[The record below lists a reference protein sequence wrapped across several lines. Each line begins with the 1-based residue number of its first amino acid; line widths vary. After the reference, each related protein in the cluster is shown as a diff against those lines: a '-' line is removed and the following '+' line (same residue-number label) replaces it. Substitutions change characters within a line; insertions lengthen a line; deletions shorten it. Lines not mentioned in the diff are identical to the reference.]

1 MCIHCNKIVNTDL
14 KEINKSYIENIICET
29 DYIGIY
35 RKFFFLKN
43 RLYRNLSEIYN

>member
-35 RKFFFLKN
+35 RKFTISKYDN
-43 RLYRNLSEIYN
+43 E